1 MSHLLSLF
9 ADRVRKRVERR
20 FGHLPWEHVIGLQK
34 QTIPRWKQ
42 NVRKKF
48 GMWSNSGQNRLEYQG
63 LSFCYPARPCEPNSV
78 MKVSSDSKGYLYLEK
93 YRLRQNLTLASEDV
107 VDNRTCLILHRF
119 AWQHKLVLMW
129 LAKKKLRCSCFKLRA
144 WTNHILC
151 RETRNMKLQNAKTW
165 PIKRL

>member
-1 MSHLLSLF
+1 MSKKYVRKKTESDERSFLYREQLVCLLVSVSHLLSLF
-9 ADRVRKRVERR
+9 ADRVRKSDRIRENTLWNKRNW
-20 FGHLPWEHVIGLQK
+20 GCQK
-34 QTIPRWKQ
+34 AQLCQR
-42 NVRKKF
+42 
-48 GMWSNSGQNRLEYQG
+48 
-63 LSFCYPARPCEPNSV
+63 NSV